1 MRVTSLRFPACKIPA
16 LDFLFFV
23 LVSVAVCACSSSHAT
38 KSYGKDVLVLTGR
51 MHYVN
56 VESGCWQFVADDSTH
71 YEIAGEKMKPLLQ
84 EGLRIRVVARELH
97 GTASTCMV
105 GKLMELVDILEIYN
119 K

>member
-1 MRVTSLRFPACKIPA
+1 MRGTSLKFPAYTIPA
-16 LDFLFFV
+16 FDLLFFV
-23 LVSVAVCACSSSHAT
+23 LVSIAVCACSSSHAT
-38 KSYGKDVLVLTGR
+38 KSYGEDVLVLTGR

-71 YEIAGEKMKPLLQ
+71 YEIAGENVKPLLQ
-84 EGLRIRVVARELH
+84 EGLRARVAVRELH

-105 GKLMELVDILEIYN
+105 GKLMELVDILEMYN